1 MKKLAQ
7 AEIMVK
13 LNEGIALL
21 ETQRQLAERA
31 DKIFKE
37 LGIDICGKPCTID
50 KCYSKA
56 ANKTLM
62 LYTGISQLA
71 EALGVGMYHPRF
83 NELCEPYEDRLAF
96 VFGDY
101 EIFEVTEGKD
111 EKAL

>member
-1 MKKLAQ
+1 MTQ
-7 AEIMVK
+7 IETMEK

-21 ETQRQLAERA
+21 ETQRKLAEKA
-31 DKIFKE
+31 GKIFKE
-37 LGIDICGKPCTID
+37 LGIDICGKPSTIE

-71 EALGVGMYHPRF
+71 EALGIGMYHPKF
-83 NELCEPYEDRLAF
+83 NEYSEPHEDRIAF

-101 EIFEVTEGKD
+101 EIFEITEGKD
-111 EKAL
+111 EKTV